1 MTVIDVHTHM
11 LDRAW
16 LRLLKEKGA
25 PRYEVAPIAE
35 GLEGIYRAGA
45 LFMTPMPG
53 HFDYDLRIADM
64 NEAGVDLAIVSL
76 TCPNVYW
83 GGEEASCEAA
93 RIMNDSMAAGQTAYP
108 DRIRWLASLPW
119 EYPAHAVAELDR
131 ACGNGAVG
139 VMVLANVAG
148 RSLTDPLFAPIWEA
162 IDKRGLPVLVH
173 PTEPPG
179 TPEMDMTDYSLASTV
194 GFMFD
199 TTLAIARMVFSGF
212 IDRYPNLKII
222 AAHVGATIP
231 YLAGRMDR
239 SYEMTIPGKAA
250 ISRPPSEYLR
260 QIYYDAVTYQQSA
273 LELCIEVGGAD
284 KVMYGSDYPHDIG
297 DMKGCLA
304 RVDALPADQRRAVR
318 SGNAER
324 IFNLG

>member
-25 PRYEVAPIAE
+25 PRYEVGPITE
-35 GLEGIYRAGA
+35 ELEGIYADGA

-53 HFDYDLRIADM
+53 HFDYDLRIRDM
-64 NEAGVDLAIVSL
+64 DEAGVDLAIVSL

-83 GGEEASCEAA
+83 GGEAVSLEAA
-93 RIMNDSMAAGQTAYP
+93 RIMNDSMSDGQRQHP
-108 DRIRWLASLPW
+108 GRVRWLASLPW
-119 EYPAHAVAELDR
+119 EYPDR
-131 ACGNGAVG
+131 AVEELARACDAGAVG

-148 RSLTDPLFAPIWEA
+148 RQLTEPEFAPVWQA
-162 IDKRGLPVLVH
+162 IDNLALPVLVH

-179 TPEMDMTDYSLASTV
+179 TPAMDMRAYSLASTV

-199 TTLAIARMVFSGF
+199 TTLAITRMVFDGF
-212 IDRYPNLKII
+212 LDRYPNLKII
-222 AAHVGATIP
+222 AAHVGATVP

-239 SYEMTIPGKAA
+239 SWEMTVPGKDG
-250 ISRPPSEYLR
+250 ISMPPSEYLR
-260 QIYYDAVTYQQSA
+260 RIYYDAVTYQQEA
-273 LELCIEVGGAD
+273 LELCITVGGED

-304 RVDALPADQRRAVR
+304 RVNALPAAQREKVR
-318 SGNAER
+318 GANAER
-324 IFNLG
+324 IFKL

>member
-11 LDRAW
+11 LDREW
-16 LRLLKEKGA
+16 LRLLKESGA
-25 PRYEVAPIAE
+25 PRYEVGPITE
-35 GLEGIYRAGA
+35 ELEGIYADGA

-53 HFDYDLRIADM
+53 HFDYDLRLRDM
-64 NEAGVDLAIVSL
+64 DAAGVDLAIVSL

-83 GGEEASCEAA
+83 GGEAVSLEAS
-93 RIMNDSMAAGQTAYP
+93 RIMNDSMAQGQTQHP

-119 EYPAHAVAELDR
+119 EYPDR
-131 ACGNGAVG
+131 AVEELARACDVGAVG

-148 RSLTDPLFAPIWEA
+148 RQLTEPEFAPIWQA
-162 IDKRGLPVLVH
+162 IDARALPVLVH

-179 TPEMDMTDYSLASTV
+179 TPAMDMRAYSLASTV

-199 TTLAIARMVFSGF
+199 TTLAITRMVFDGF
-212 IDRYPNLKII
+212 LDRYPNLKII
-222 AAHVGATIP
+222 AAHVGATVP

-239 SYEMTIPGKAA
+239 SWEMTVPGKDG
-250 ISRPPSEYLR
+250 ISAPPSEYLR
-260 QIYYDAVTYQQSA
+260 RIYYDAVTYQQEA
-273 LELCIEVGGAD
+273 LELCITVGGED

-297 DMKGCLA
+297 DMAGCLA
-304 RVDALPADQRRAVR
+304 RVDALPAGQREKVR

-324 IFNLG
+324 IFKL